1 MIDSAT
7 EIATEQTFKNGTTHI
22 RVEDKITGR
31 FIRYE
36 RQLDEDPEMH
46 FGKYKGMKF
55 SKIQEENEG
64 YFDWL
69 LTQEWLKDNF
79 RNTVVHYLDNCSA

>member
-1 MIDSAT
+1 MIDSTT
-7 EIATEQTFKNGTTHI
+7 EIAVEQTFKNGTTHL
-22 RVEDKITGR
+22 RVEDKNTGR

-36 RQLDEDPEMH
+36 RQIDDDPEMH

-55 SKIQEENEG
+55 SQIIEENEG

-69 LTQEWLKDNF
+69 LTQDWLKDNF
-79 RNTVVHYLDNCSA
+79 RTTVTYWLDNSSS